1 MAITIIRTII
11 MYAFVIMAIRL
22 MGKRQ
27 IGELEASE
35 LVVTIII
42 SEIAAMPITNIEVPL
57 STNIIAMLIL
67 VILEVLMSF
76 LAFKS
81 PGIRSLLYGRPSVF
95 YQDGKLNQDEML
107 RQRFNI
113 ADIMEEIRSNG
124 VCNLAEVEHIVMETN
139 GNVSVILK
147 SEHSPVTPKQLNIQ
161 TETVRMSYIIIDN
174 GTVIKSCMKRLGLND
189 EWLKSKLKEHGLKS
203 ASEVFYLGFEKGT
216 DEIIL
221 IKKQKEKKG
230 GRRD

>member
-1 MAITIIRTII
+1 MAVTVMRTII
-11 MYAFVIMAIRL
+11 MYAFVIMTIRL

-76 LAFKS
+76 FAFKS
-81 PGIRSLLYGRPSVF
+81 PKIRSLLYGRPSVF
-95 YQDGKLNQDEML
+95 YQNGKLNQDEML
-107 RQRFNI
+107 KQRFNV
-113 ADIMEEIRSNG
+113 ADIMEEIRING
-124 VCNLAEVEHIVMETN
+124 VCSLSEVEHIVMETN

-147 SEHSPVTPKQLNIQ
+147 SECSPVTPKQLDIQ
-161 TETVRMSYIIIDN
+161 TEPVRMSYIIIDN
-174 GTVIKSCMKRLGLND
+174 GTVIKSCMKRLGLNE
-189 EWLKSKLKEHGLKS
+189 EWLGNKLKENGLKT
-203 ASEVFYLGFEKGT
+203 ASEVFYLGFEESTG
-216 DEIIL
+216 ESIL
-221 IKKQKEKKG
+221 IPKEENKN
-230 GRRD
+230 GRKRK